1 MTETAGAL
9 LTAIIA
15 TALVVA
21 GMDLSSQKTAKATLI
36 DASSIG
42 TSGVLIIFAQGIL

>member
-1 MTETAGAL
+1 MTQTAGAL
-9 LTAIIA
+9 LSAIIA

-21 GMDLSSQKTAKATLI
+21 GMNLSIQKTAKATLI

-42 TSGVLIIFAQGIL
+42 RSGVLMIFAQGIL